1 MHRPEY
7 CLVFRHQ
14 VRSLKYNTA
23 MRKFG
28 LIGYPLKHSF
38 SEKYFKEKF
47 EKEGYEDC
55 VYEAFPLPNLS
66 DLPELIKANPDLCGL
81 NVTVPHKIGV
91 IYYLDKLDPAAKA
104 IDAVNC
110 IKIVNQHPVEAFFS
124 GELST
129 LQVRLEGYNT
139 DAYGFETSLKPLLK
153 KHHTRALILGAGGAA
168 RAVAYVL
175 HKLGISFI
183 HVSRR
188 SIKKQLNYGQL
199 TGDIIKENYL
209 IINTTP
215 VGTFPQ
221 IEAFPD
227 IPYDYL
233 TPKHLLYDLVYN
245 PEETEFLRK
254 GKEHGAA
261 TKNGLEM
268 LHLQAEKSWEIWNS

>member
-1 MHRPEY
+1 MK
-7 CLVFRHQ
+7 
-14 VRSLKYNTA
+14 KY
-23 MRKFG
+23 G
-28 LIGYPLKHSF
+28 LIGFPLKHSF
-38 SEKYFKEKF
+38 SEKYFTEKF

-55 VYEAFPLPNLS
+55 EYEAFPMPNLS
-66 DLPELIKANPDLCGL
+66 DLPDLIKANPDLRGL

-91 IYYLDKLDPAAKA
+91 IYYMDKLDPAAKE

-139 DAYGFETSLKPLLK
+139 DAYGFEMSLRPLLK
-153 KHHTRALILGAGGAA
+153 KHHTKALILGAGGAA

-175 HKLGISFI
+175 HKLGISFK

-188 SIKKQLNYGQL
+188 SIKKQLSYAQL
-199 TGDIIKENYL
+199 TDDIVSETYL

-215 VGTFPQ
+215 VGTYPH
-221 IEAFPD
+221 IEAFPE
-227 IPYDYL
+227 IPYNVL
-233 TPKHLLYDLVYN
+233 TSKHLLYDLVYN
-245 PEETEFLRK
+245 PVETEFLRR
-254 GKEHGAA
+254 GKEHGA
-261 TKNGLEM
+261 TIKNGLEM